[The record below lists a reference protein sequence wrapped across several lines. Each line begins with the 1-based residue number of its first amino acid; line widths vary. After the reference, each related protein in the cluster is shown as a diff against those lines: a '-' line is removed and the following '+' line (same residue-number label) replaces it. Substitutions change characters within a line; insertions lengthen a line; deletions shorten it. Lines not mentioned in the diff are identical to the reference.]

1 MDKPEFVICPKCG
14 ATVQH
19 SKYFNA
25 YNCLTMFCDWS
36 SFDPP
41 ELIKPDTHVYC
52 TQCKWFRLDDE
63 EIPYCFWEDEC
74 EIGNCEDSMRFED
87 RPKYESGISYERR

>member
-14 ATVQH
+14 AEVQY

-36 SFDPP
+36 SF
-41 ELIKPDTHVYC
+41 
-52 TQCKWFRLDDE
+52 
-63 EIPYCFWEDEC
+63 
-74 EIGNCEDSMRFED
+74 
-87 RPKYESGISYERR
+87 ESPQENKKGV

>member
-1 MDKPEFVICPKCG
+1 MITNGTFHNIVERRIMNKPEFVICPECG
-14 ATVQH
+14 AKVYY

-41 ELIKPDTHVYC
+41 EENELI
-52 TQCKWFRLDDE
+52 
-63 EIPYCFWEDEC
+63 
-74 EIGNCEDSMRFED
+74 
-87 RPKYESGISYERR
+87 